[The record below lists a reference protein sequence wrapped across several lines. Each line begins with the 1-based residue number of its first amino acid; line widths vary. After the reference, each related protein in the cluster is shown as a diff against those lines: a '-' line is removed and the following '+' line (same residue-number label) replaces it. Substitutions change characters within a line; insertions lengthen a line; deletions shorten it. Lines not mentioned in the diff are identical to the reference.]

1 MSRRKWVLHQEAVR
15 VWETCETARS
25 AWPAGYT
32 TEAEQS
38 QRRSMPHA
46 PTGAQEGE
54 VLMCVHAQAQTNT
67 HTPCVHAMSLLCNP
81 LDVARQAPLSKG
93 VSRQEYWSE
102 LSQPRDQILT
112 SYVSCIGRWVFSPL
126 VPHGKP
132 THPSPPHSNCQL
144 FTDWPLVPTS
154 SIIAEGASGG
164 SACCPP
170 PSSLGCS
177 SSLSHHGP
185 ITNLRNM

>member
-1 MSRRKWVLHQEAVR
+1 MRQRGQHGQRDTQPKLSRVREGPCPTPPQE
-15 VWETCETARS
+15 
-25 AWPAGYT
+25 P
-32 TEAEQS
+32 
-38 QRRSMPHA
+38 RREKFSCACMRRLR
-46 PTGAQEGE
+46 Q
-54 VLMCVHAQAQTNT
+54 T
-67 HTPCVHAMSLLCNP
+67 HTPAACTLCRFSATP